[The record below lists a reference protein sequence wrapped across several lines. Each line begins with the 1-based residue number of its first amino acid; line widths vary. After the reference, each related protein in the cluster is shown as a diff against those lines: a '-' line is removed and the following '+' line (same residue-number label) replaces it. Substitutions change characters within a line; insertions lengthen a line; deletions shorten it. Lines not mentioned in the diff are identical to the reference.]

1 LNGQTT
7 VADLGLGAMLSKK
20 KDFVGRALSQ
30 RPALLESSR
39 ESLVGLRPRLPS
51 AALQAG
57 SHLIPAGAAAIAAN
71 DHGHITSAAYS
82 ATLGHWIALAL
93 LSGGA
98 TRTGEIFR
106 AVNLLQNTETE
117 VEIVPRIF
125 HDTEGSALH
134 V

>member
-1 LNGQTT
+1 MNGQTT

-30 RPALLESSR
+30 RPALLEPSR
-39 ESLVGLRPRLPS
+39 ESLVGLRPRTPGAS
-51 AALQAG
+51 LQAG
-57 SHLIPAGAAAIAAN
+57 AHLIPAGAQAIAAN
-71 DHGHITSAAYS
+71 DHGHVTSAAYS

-98 TRTGEIFR
+98 SRTGEIFR
-106 AVNLLQNTETE
+106 VVNPLQNTETE

-125 HDTEGSALH
+125 HDPEGSRLH